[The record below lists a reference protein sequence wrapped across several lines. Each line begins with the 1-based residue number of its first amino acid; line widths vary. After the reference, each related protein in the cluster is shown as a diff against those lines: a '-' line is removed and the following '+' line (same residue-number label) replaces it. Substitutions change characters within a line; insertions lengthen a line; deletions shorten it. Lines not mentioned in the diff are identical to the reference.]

1 MIRSHLETMKRKVT
15 TVYAPHSQSG
25 FLGKGHTARPVIA
38 VDFEQSDPFIM
49 LMDDRLEKTD
59 NTPVGGPHPH
69 AGFETVTLVLAGE
82 IGENEHGLKSGDL
95 EMMTAGRGI
104 VHTETI
110 SKPASMHIL
119 QLWLNLPKHERQA
132 QPRVQHLRAKNVPY
146 KVQDGVTVKVY
157 SGTFAGLTSPLRNH
171 TPLVL
176 AELKMNP
183 NTKIESNLPSDFSS
197 FLYVIEG
204 SAEVGPDKQ
213 VITKDQVGWLNR
225 TDVPAESEL
234 QITTGMNG
242 ARLVL
247 YAAQPQRHKIVS
259 HGPFIADSM
268 DDIRQLYSDYRSGRM
283 GHIHDVP
290 KEHQLVY

>member
-1 MIRSHLETMKRKVT
+1 MKRKVT
-15 TVYAPHSQSG
+15 TVYAPYAQPG

-59 NTPVGGPHPH
+59 YDPVGGPHPH

-82 IGENEHGLKSGDL
+82 IGEGEHGLKSGDL
-95 EMMTAGRGI
+95 EMMTAGSGI

-110 SKPASMHIL
+110 SKPSTMHIL

-132 QPRVQHLRAKNVPY
+132 QPRVQHLRATHVPS
-146 KVQDGVTVKVY
+146 KVMEGVTVKVY
-157 SGTFAGLTSPLRNH
+157 SGTFAGLTSPLKNY

-176 AELKMNP
+176 AELTMNS
-183 NTKIESNLPSDFSS
+183 NTKIETKLPSDFSA

-204 SAEVGPDKQ
+204 SAEVGSDNKA
-213 VITKDQVGWLNR
+213 ITKDQVGWLNR
-225 TDVPAESEL
+225 TDVSGESEL
-234 QITTGMNG
+234 LITAG
-242 ARLVL
+242 AEGTRLVL
-247 YAAQPQRHKIVS
+247 YAAQPQHHKIVS

-268 DDIRQLYSDYRSGRM
+268 DDIRQLYSDFRSGRM
-283 GHIHDVP
+283 GHIQNVP
-290 KEHQLVY
+290 KEHQLLY

>member
-1 MIRSHLETMKRKVT
+1 MKRNVT
-15 TVYAPHSQSG
+15 KVYAPHAQPG

-59 NTPVGGPHPH
+59 FNPVGGPHPH

-82 IGENEHGLKSGDL
+82 IGEGENGLRSGDL
-95 EMMTAGRGI
+95 EMMTAGSGI

-132 QPRVQHLRAKNVPY
+132 QPRVQHLRAANVPY
-146 KVQDGVTVKVY
+146 KVDDGVAVKVY
-157 SGTFAGLTSPLRNH
+157 SGAFAGLTSPLKNH
-171 TPLVL
+171 TPLIL
-176 AELKMNP
+176 AELKLNA
-183 NTKIESNLPSDFSS
+183 NTTIKANLPSDFST

-204 SAEVGPDKQ
+204 SAGVGADNKF
-213 VITKDQVGWLNR
+213 ITKDHVGWLNR
-225 TDVPAESEL
+225 TDAPAESEF
-234 QITTGMNG
+234 QITAGAEG

-247 YAAQPQRHKIVS
+247 YAAQPQHHEIVS

-283 GHIHDVP
+283 GHIHDVA
-290 KEHQLVY
+290 KEHQFVY